1 MVTSIFGDHYSFL
14 SGLSTDRP
22 CKRRLD
28 RKRDPRYGV
37 YQKKHFKDQSME
49 EYKERLAITLAE
61 TGALFFGRNLVLKDG
76 RPTPYFVNMGMFR
89 TGRLSKEMGT
99 FFASMIVR
107 RGVGDQTDVI
117 LGPSYKG
124 SAIALATAIALYMN
138 YGRDL
143 LFEYDRK
150 EAKSHGE
157 GSQVESLF
165 VNRAFFEGCRV
176 FVVDDVATSMG
187 TKVELIEKVNREA
200 RAKKINVKIV
210 GIGIAIDREQTTAVY
225 DNEGRVIQG
234 QKGRNAIEEFVRS
247 SGIPIYCV
255 AGIREV
261 MEFIYHERV
270 PVLVEGKRKPLDE
283 KIMLSFREYMKTYGT
298 D

>member
-1 MVTSIFGDHYSFL
+1 MNGKALWLVRRKL
-14 SGLSTDRP
+14 SDAS
-22 CKRRLD
+22 
-28 RKRDPRYGV
+28 RD
-37 YQKKHFKDQSME
+37 QFME
-49 EYKERLAITLAE
+49 EYKKKLAITLAE

-89 TGRLSKEMGT
+89 TGRLSHEMGT
-99 FFASMIVR
+99 FFANMIVH
-107 RGVGDQTDVI
+107 RGLADQTDVI

-124 SAIALATAIALYMN
+124 SAIALATAIALYMDH
-138 YGRDL
+138 GRDL

-150 EAKSHGE
+150 EAKTHGE
-157 GSQVESLF
+157 GSHAESLF
-165 VNRAFFEGCRV
+165 VNRTFFEGSRV

-187 TKVELIEKVNREA
+187 TKIDLIEKVNREA
-200 RAKKINVKIV
+200 TANKIDVKIV

-225 DNEGRVIQG
+225 GKEGRVIQG

-247 SGIPIYCV
+247 SGIPVYRV

-261 MEFIYHERV
+261 MDCLYQEKV
-270 PVLVEGKRKPLDE
+270 PVLVEGKRTPLDE
-283 KIMLSFREYMKTYGT
+283 KTMLAFREYMDTYGT